1 MLVKKVI
8 HYVNESRL
16 KRLRTPMPTLMSW
29 KGQNRGD
36 VKGSVVVG
44 GGDDQ
49 EETEA
54 FGAVKKPCDPA
65 VVDTRHAF
73 VQTQKVQ
80 DQE

>member
-8 HYVNESRL
+8 HYVNKSCL
-16 KRLRTPMPTLMSW
+16 KRLRTPMPTLMFW
-29 KGQNRGD
+29 KGQNCGD
-36 VKGSVVVG
+36 VKGSVG
-44 GGDDQ
+44 GGRDDQ

-65 VVDTRHAF
+65 AVDTRHAF